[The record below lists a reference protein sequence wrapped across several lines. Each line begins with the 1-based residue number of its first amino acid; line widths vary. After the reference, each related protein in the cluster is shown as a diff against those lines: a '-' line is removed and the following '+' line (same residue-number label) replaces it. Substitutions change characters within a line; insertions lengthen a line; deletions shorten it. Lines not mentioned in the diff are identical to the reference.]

1 MPTSPRHGCLY
12 FLRFFEAPALR
23 LVTDERET
31 VELSLVIPVYKGSGT
46 IGPLVERI
54 QAIFATKP
62 FEIILVN
69 DGSEDES
76 EMVCSQLAEKFP
88 KNGGVRNS

>member
-1 MPTSPRHGCLY
+1 
-12 FLRFFEAPALR
+12 
-23 LVTDERET
+23 VTDERET
-31 VELSLVIPVYKGSGT
+31 VELSLVIPVYNGSRT

-54 QAIFATKP
+54 QAIFATKL

-76 EMVCSQLAEKFP
+76 EMVCPNWL
-88 KNGGVRNS
+88 KNSRKTVAFVTVESEFR

>member
-1 MPTSPRHGCLY
+1 M
-12 FLRFFEAPALR
+12 
-23 LVTDERET
+23 TDERET
-31 VELSLVIPVYKGSGT
+31 VELSLVIPVYNGSRT

-62 FEIILVN
+62 FEIILGN
-69 DGSEDES
+69 DSEDES

>member
-1 MPTSPRHGCLY
+1 M
-12 FLRFFEAPALR
+12 
-23 LVTDERET
+23 
-31 VELSLVIPVYKGSGT
+31 IPVYNGGRT

-76 EMVCSQLAEKFP
+76 EMVCSQLAEDSRKTRAF
-88 KNGGVRNS
+88 VTVESEFR